1 MNAAFSLIGFL
12 LLSVG
17 ILVTLTRLDGVPA
30 WATMAAGFVLAGL
43 GVLFALRR
51 FNLGDIGADPL
62 VLAPD
67 ADPAD
72 AREDAPT
79 APETVVVVTG
89 VPTGAAV
96 VVDVAAP
103 QARPAD
109 LPGTPTL

>member
-12 LLSVG
+12 LLTVG

-51 FNLGDIGADPL
+51 FNLADTDPL

-67 ADPAD
+67 ADPVA
-72 AREDAPT
+72 AGEGLPT
-79 APETVVVVTG
+79 ASETVVVVTDMPPG
-89 VPTGAAV
+89 TDV
-96 VVDVAAP
+96 VVDVP
-103 QARPAD
+103 TPDARPAD